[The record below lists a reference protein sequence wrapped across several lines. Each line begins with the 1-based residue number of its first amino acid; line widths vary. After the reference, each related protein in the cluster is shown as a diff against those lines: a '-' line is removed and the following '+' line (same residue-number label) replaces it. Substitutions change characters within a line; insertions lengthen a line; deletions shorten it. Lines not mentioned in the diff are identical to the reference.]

1 LLVELGQAVTEE
13 QAERLMAE
21 VGADGGHLSPDNRR
35 LVLLG
40 NGVAL
45 RRERLAES
53 PLVRGFRSLEELPY
67 PLASRAF
74 LPAGGVVSVGDQG
87 VKIGVPGQPVIIAGP
102 CSVES
107 PDQILETAL
116 AVARQGAAI
125 LRGGAYKPRTSPHSF
140 QGFGCDAIKWLQE
153 AGREAGLPTV
163 SEVMDPRDVDTVASR
178 VDMLQIGSRNM
189 QNFALLAETARSGR
203 PVMLKRGMWASV
215 EEWLLAAEHL
225 LAVGAAGVVLCERGV
240 RSAATSGVPGTV
252 GQGNTILDLNAVVA
266 AKLETHLP
274 VIVDPSHGAGYA
286 PLVAPL
292 ARAGLA
298 AGADG
303 IMVEVHP
310 DPSQALSDGKQSLTF
325 EEFSRLFDSISQS
338 QQVHG

>member
-1 LLVELGQAVTEE
+1 
-13 QAERLMAE
+13 
-21 VGADGGHLSPDNRR
+21 
-35 LVLLG
+35 
-40 NGVAL
+40 
-45 RRERLAES
+45 
-53 PLVRGFRSLEELPY
+53 
-67 PLASRAF
+67 
-74 LPAGGVVSVGDQG
+74 
-87 VKIGVPGQPVIIAGP
+87 
-102 CSVES
+102 
-107 PDQILETAL
+107 
-116 AVARQGAAI
+116 
-125 LRGGAYKPRTSPHSF
+125 
-140 QGFGCDAIKWLQE
+140 
-153 AGREAGLPTV
+153 
-163 SEVMDPRDVDTVASR
+163 
-178 VDMLQIGSRNM
+178 
-189 QNFALLAETARSGR
+189 
-203 PVMLKRGMWASV
+203 MLKRGMWASV

-325 EEFSRLFDSISQS
+325 EEFSRLVLACKQS
-338 QQVHG
+338 TGGL